1 MPQQENFA
9 FSTQERTSQTESP
22 TTYCYHKQLQASQR
36 IALFIE
42 LRATVWCTRGWWQNW
57 DVVDCVVY
65 CHQYAISFHISI
77 PHTPKMSPTF
87 SHQHFLDAKLLKYF
101 FGSLGLFSFSII
113 PGFASIRINFW
124 IRCIWEP
131 LMYSQCRQRT
141 ILPSGYPRPSGQPKH
156 PPAADVSNSVT
167 DQNHCQNK
175 YKYNTRLKLLSGNI
189 VWHRRSKV
197 STRKNSDL

>member
-1 MPQQENFA
+1 MYHSSSGQKFFAPNFDTQIRRNFAEMPQQENFA

-87 SHQHFLDAKLLKYF
+87 SHQHFLDAKLFKYF
-101 FGSLGLFSFSII
+101 FESLGFCL
-113 PGFASIRINFW
+113 N
-124 IRCIWEP
+124 
-131 LMYSQCRQRT
+131 Q
-141 ILPSGYPRPSGQPKH
+141 H
-156 PPAADVSNSVT
+156 
-167 DQNHCQNK
+167 
-175 YKYNTRLKLLSGNI
+175 
-189 VWHRRSKV
+189 
-197 STRKNSDL
+197 